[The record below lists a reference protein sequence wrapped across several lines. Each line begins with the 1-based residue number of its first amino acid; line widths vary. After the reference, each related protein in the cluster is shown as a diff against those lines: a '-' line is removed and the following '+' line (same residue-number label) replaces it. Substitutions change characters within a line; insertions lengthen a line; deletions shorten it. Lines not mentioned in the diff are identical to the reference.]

1 MAELEDWA
9 LENAARLAAD
19 VERHGIAMTWGEAY
33 EQLLRVGHFLE
44 VPAYLED
51 GEEGL
56 VSVGS
61 ATPAWQRPEF
71 AENVASG
78 FVVGAGKPF
87 FPRDPATSGT
97 AIAIPWALASELVT
111 RLSLVLSDRL
121 RASADTRD
129 AAALAELSG
138 LVVSL
143 SVRISE
149 ELACQP
155 ADGTGMCTLEDE
167 PYLLMRARD
176 VWTAATLLHEV
187 DASSSSAESTPDRDD
202 VLVACLAG
210 RQATDTFL
218 WDLDWWITPRSPS

>member
-1 MAELEDWA
+1 MTELEDWA

-19 VERHGIAMTWGEAY
+19 VERHGIGMTWGEAH

-44 VPAYLED
+44 VPGYLED
-51 GEEGL
+51 GEGGL

-71 AENVASG
+71 AEDVAAG
-78 FVVGAGKPF
+78 FVLGAGKPF
-87 FPRDPATSGT
+87 FPRDPATSET
-97 AIAIPWALASELVT
+97 PIAIPWALASELVT
-111 RLSLVLSDRL
+111 RLSLLLSDGL
-121 RASADTRD
+121 RAWLGTRD
-129 AAALAELSG
+129 AAALAELPG

-155 ADGTGMCTLEDE
+155 ADGTGICALEDE

-176 VWTAATLLHEV
+176 VWKAAALLHEV
-187 DASSSSAESTPDRDD
+187 DTPSAAAESAPDRDD
-202 VLVACLAG
+202 VLVACLTD
-210 RQATDTFL
+210 RHATDTFM